1 MMHDIIIVMH
11 AQQFKAMLVTPVS
24 QFIWKDETPQ
34 AEIFEPKW
42 NTQVVENL
50 ISTLV
55 FICVCRNM
63 RAVTNRGVN
72 EAQNGESHNWSNHRL
87 SSPEYMN
94 QRWKNTEGWS
104 LHWTFGFSWFSRP
117 IMAFSVTIQKMDKLS
132 MSMKFFEVELKREK
146 VISSFLF
153 VPTTWQQ
160 MGASPSSLKPP
171 IWPSLHFSASH
182 HTTTIKSL
190 YNDNNQIIE
199 PSNKIQ
205 LIKNKPC
212 IYDRT

>member
-104 LHWTFGFSWFSRP
+104 LHWTFGFSLFSLPR
-117 IMAFSVTIQKMDKLS
+117 MAFSVTIQKMNKLS
-132 MSMKFFEVELKREK
+132 MSVKFFWSWIKRRK
-146 VISSFLF
+146 GYPFFFVCSSHLAANGGL
-153 VPTTWQQ
+153 T
-160 MGASPSSLKPP
+160 
-171 IWPSLHFSASH
+171 
-182 HTTTIKSL
+182 
-190 YNDNNQIIE
+190 
-199 PSNKIQ
+199 
-205 LIKNKPC
+205 LIP
-212 IYDRT
+212 